1 MTKCR
6 QCPLEISDDI
16 RMRCTHIATTM
27 QCNIKY
33 YAILLNITLV
43 VIAELEGEAT
53 NLDAQVAEHLTCN
66 THHMAHSQPMHGGT
80 IHPPPH
86 SPHYQSGPHVV
97 N

>member
-1 MTKCR
+1 
-6 QCPLEISDDI
+6 
-16 RMRCTHIATTM
+16 M
-27 QCNIKY
+27 QCNMQY

-43 VIAELEGEAT
+43 VIAGLEGEAT
-53 NLDAQVAEHLTCN
+53 SLDSQVAERLSCTHN
-66 THHMAHSQPMHGGT
+66 IHHMAHGQPMHEGT